1 MSMNQGCYKTDMLK
15 NVLIKICRSVW
26 YSFSL
31 ANGPIFIIRSSFL
44 ISVYL
49 NPLGQVYNQ
58 HLSQVWWHKL
68 KVCFIGYVTAYVRDN
83 RLPIY
88 KAWVISSVP
97 ATQQPLN

>member
-1 MSMNQGCYKTDMLK
+1 MSFEAFGTGFRQWSNIHYTV
-15 NVLIKICRSVW
+15 VLPYIC
-26 YSFSL
+26 
-31 ANGPIFIIRSSFL
+31 
-44 ISVYL
+44 YL

-68 KVCFIGYVTAYVRDN
+68 KVCSIGYVTAYFKDN